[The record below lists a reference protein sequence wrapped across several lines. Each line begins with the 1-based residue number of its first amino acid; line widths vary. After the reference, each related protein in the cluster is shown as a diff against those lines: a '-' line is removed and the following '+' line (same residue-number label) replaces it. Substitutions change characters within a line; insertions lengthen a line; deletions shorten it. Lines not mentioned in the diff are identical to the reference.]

1 MKNYFTKQNP
11 QILTAQIIAIYILT
25 NLIIN
30 LIN

>member
-1 MKNYFTKQNP
+1 MKYLSKQKP
-11 QILTAQIIAIYILT
+11 QILTAQITAIYILT